1 MRLVVLT
8 CLLAVSAVGCSR
20 MASIRTRNHR
30 WISAEIKSSDQEALT
45 VAVEGSSQDRRI
57 PRAEITL
64 IDHSGMVS
72 VLAGTMG
79 TIVGSGAV
87 VAGSVALS
95 SDGCVWGC
103 GLGGIAALSIGI
115 VVFVASAGAM
125 SWGWTER
132 ARSKRASAGEHPPD
146 TVDEPG
152 VMGPRLSRGGA
163 ALLTW

>member
-30 WISAEIKSSDQEALT
+30 WISAEIKSSDQEALI
-45 VAVEGSSQDRRI
+45 VAMEGSSQDQRI

-64 IDHSGMVS
+64 IDHSGMVAA
-72 VLAGTMG
+72 LAGTMG

-87 VAGSVALS
+87 VVGSVATS
-95 SDGCVWGC
+95 SDKCVWDC
-103 GLGGIAALSIGI
+103 RLGGIVALSIGI
-115 VVFVASAGAM
+115 VVFAASVGSM
-125 SWGWTER
+125 IWGWCER
-132 ARSKRASAGEHPPD
+132 ARSKKAAAGEFAPD
-146 TVDEPG
+146 AVDEPG
-152 VMGPRLSRGGA
+152 VTGPRLSRGSA